1 MNDSK
6 IFLHTEAGEM
16 VSVFI
21 DEHDCDDWFYVRRED
36 GKGSLLHVR
45 SCDLYHNCAR
55 LLSSYADFQD

>member
-21 DEHDCDDWFYVRRED
+21 DDHDHDDWFYVRAVD
-36 GKGSLLHVR
+36 GNHLYHVR
-45 SCDLYHNCAR
+45 SCDLYHNCSR